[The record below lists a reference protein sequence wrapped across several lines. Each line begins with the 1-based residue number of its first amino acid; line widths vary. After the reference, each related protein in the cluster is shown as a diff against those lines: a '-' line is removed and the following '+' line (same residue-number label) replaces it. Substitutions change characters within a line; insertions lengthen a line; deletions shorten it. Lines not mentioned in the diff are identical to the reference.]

1 MIYNT
6 KVLDPELKDKVIKLN
21 INKTGDI
28 KSIMQKVRDKKFV
41 KKIVK
46 KNYDYYTDTFNK
58 NKIITNLKK
67 VLRNQTQ

>member
-1 MIYNT
+1 
-6 KVLDPELKDKVIKLN
+6 
-21 INKTGDI
+21 
-28 KSIMQKVRDKKFV
+28 MQKVRDKKFV

>member
-1 MIYNT
+1 
-6 KVLDPELKDKVIKLN
+6 
-21 INKTGDI
+21 
-28 KSIMQKVRDKKFV
+28 MQKVRDKKFV

-67 VLRNQTQ
+67 VLKNQTQCESVKKIDNE